1 MDTIIDLR
9 RKEFDASQRVG
20 ALRRLVFDD
29 GRLDEISNLA
39 AAERALQ
46 DLSDARSLAESK
58 AGVGHGSI
66 VAVKAASNLMGPL
79 TTGIEVKVDLCM
91 ATIPTALVHLFDAAT
106 RPLIRFEVRN
116 TGAKTKRLRFISY
129 VEGYSAQSVETLEID
144 SLHTV
149 PVVQLPTFF
158 PDRLRSVTELT
169 RASVNIEVQDLDART
184 EVHRTVPI
192 WLLAR
197 TTAPLQVRDPSSGKW
212 LDMTDYLGA
221 FVTPNAEV
229 VMGFLPTVVAKHP
242 SGRLVGYQVNEDE
255 VTSQVKAVYEALA
268 ASGTKYINSVI
279 QFTPEPGS
287 ANQRVRLPRESL
299 RNTSANCIDGTVLV
313 ASLLEAISLHP
324 AIVIVPGHAF
334 VAWETFRN
342 SGTWRYLETTTI
354 ATHSFADACTRGDQT
369 AEKWQEQNATNPG
382 MFKRLALRDL
392 RAQGITPLE

>member
-1 MDTIIDLR
+1 MDTITDLR
-9 RKEFDASQRVG
+9 KKEFDASQLVG
-20 ALRRLVFDD
+20 ALRRLVFDE
-29 GRLDEISNLA
+29 GRLDEISNLT

-66 VAVKAASNLMGPL
+66 VAVKAQSNLMGPL

-106 RPLIRFEVRN
+106 RPLIRFEARN
-116 TGAKTKRLRFISY
+116 AGAKTKRLRFISY
-129 VEGYSAQSVETLEID
+129 VEGYSAQSVETLEVD
-144 SLHTV
+144 SLQSVT
-149 PVVQLPTFF
+149 VVQLPTFF
-158 PDRLRSVTELT
+158 PDRLRSVTEIT

-212 LDMTDYLGA
+212 LDMTSYLGA

-229 VMGFLPTVVAKHP
+229 VMGFLPEVAAKHP
-242 SGRLVGYQVNEDE
+242 DRRLVGYQVNKDE
-255 VTSQVKAVYEALA
+255 VSLQVKAVYEALA
-268 ASGTKYINSVI
+268 ASGTKYVNSVI

-342 SGTWRYLETTTI
+342 SGTWRYLETTMI

-369 AEKWQEQNATNPG
+369 AEKWQEQESVNPG